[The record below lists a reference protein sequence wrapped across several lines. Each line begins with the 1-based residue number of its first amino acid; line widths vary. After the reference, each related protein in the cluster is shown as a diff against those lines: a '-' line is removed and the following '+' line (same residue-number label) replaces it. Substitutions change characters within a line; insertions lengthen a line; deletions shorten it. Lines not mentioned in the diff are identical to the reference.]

1 MRRLLAL
8 ALALGG
14 CSSVERGEGLFPD
27 LDAAAP
33 DAAPPANDGG
43 PRVDMGATG
52 PLEDAAGQ
60 WLLWVEDRKCLEAL
74 GTSVENIIWSTY
86 LVDIAEVSEDDLQ
99 VVLRQ
104 HVQLCGQELSPLV
117 AGLRTVVP
125 PAIPD
130 SLESH
135 YLSGFLLGR
144 EPGDAYFT
152 AELVDLWGA
161 SDIAPTEALPSSV
174 DDPRV
179 EDTEGDDA
187 PGVTFVVVNRNGE
200 PACDVQVVQR
210 TRLRFRGTVVGPDR
224 IEGEV
229 QSAVDKVVLAASS
242 GLCSSD
248 TELPPSEG
256 QSRFVLRRAVGA
268 AGGLDLDL
276 DGSGA
281 IDCGEVRDAEQLL
294 MQAGTFPRA
303 TPDDGLCR

>member
-8 ALALGG
+8 AVALWG
-14 CSSVERGEGLFPD
+14 CSSVERGDGLFPD
-27 LDAAAP
+27 LDAAPA
-33 DAAPPANDGG
+33 DAAPPLTDGG
-43 PRVDMGATG
+43 LRVDMGATG

-86 LVDIAEVSEDDLQ
+86 LVDVAEVSEDDLQ

-104 HVQLCGQELSPLV
+104 HVRLCGQELSPLV

-125 PAIPD
+125 AAIPE
-130 SLESH
+130 SLEPH

-144 EPGDAYFT
+144 DPGDAYFT

-161 SDIAPTEALPSSV
+161 TDIAPVEALPTSV

-179 EDTEGDDA
+179 RDTEGDDA

-210 TRLRFRGTVVGPDR
+210 TRLRFRGTVLGPDR

-229 QSAVDKVVLAASS
+229 ESAVDKVVLAASS
-242 GLCSSD
+242 GLCSVD
-248 TELPPSEG
+248 NDLPPSAGE
-256 QSRFVLRRAVGA
+256 SRFVLRRAAGA
-268 AGGLDLDL
+268 AGGLNLDF
-276 DGSGA
+276 DGSGTL
-281 IDCGEVRDAEQLL
+281 DCAEVRDAEQLL

-303 TPDDGLCR
+303 TPDDQLCR